1 MTATARGPPMLPP
14 ISPMT
19 VDGQVHPAGKTG
31 WGVGRLPH
39 SVCVETV
46 YDRGA
51 SRVDST
57 HVAREAW

>member
-1 MTATARGPPMLPP
+1 MLPP